1 MRVLTDCEVSGL
13 SVCLSMPETN
23 GFRGRA
29 EWAVA
34 RHFFLV
40 FSKCLLNVFVTLL
53 LHGLKSEVFIR
64 GGVDNG
70 PLFLNFHDPP
80 LI

>member
-13 SVCLSMPETN
+13 SVCRCQNQTDLGEGPSEP
-23 GFRGRA
+23 RPA
-29 EWAVA
+29 I
-34 RHFFLV
+34 FFLYFQNV
-40 FSKCLLNVFVTLL
+40 FVTFVTLL